1 MNRRRSKR
9 IARHAESLLVVWLKG
24 LLSDEEAAKI
34 NISNYKSMMPE
45 QTHYMAQ
52 RTMYLNAYHPKWLK
66 KKINQLLRIFPD
78 LTVED
83 INLEMVTWKVNQRP
97 VSSH

>member
-34 NISNYKSMMPE
+34 NIGNYKSKMPE

-52 RTMYLNAYHPKWLK
+52 RTVYLNAYHPKWLK
-66 KKINQLLRIFPD
+66 KKINQLLLIYPR
-78 LTVED
+78 LAVED

>member
-9 IARHAESLLVVWLKG
+9 IERHAESLLVVWLKG